1 MEQIVVNSSIAVHNI
16 AILGLCVFGFVFL
29 YLFILSRLIK
39 VEMNNIV
46 KAKELIEEGH
56 ENAINGRKDD
66 GYYEETR
73 RLRTEEESE
82 ELKESDK
89 EVVNEED

>member
-1 MEQIVVNSSIAVHNI
+1 
-16 AILGLCVFGFVFL
+16 
-29 YLFILSRLIK
+29 
-39 VEMNNIV
+39 MNNIV

-73 RLRTEEESE
+73 RLRTAEESE

-89 EVVNEED
+89 EVVNEEN